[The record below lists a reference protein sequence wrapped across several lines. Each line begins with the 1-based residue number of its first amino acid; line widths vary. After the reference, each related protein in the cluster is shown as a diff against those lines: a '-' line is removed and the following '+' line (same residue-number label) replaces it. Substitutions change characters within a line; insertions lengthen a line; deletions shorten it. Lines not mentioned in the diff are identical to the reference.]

1 MRSMEMTLV
10 IVVFLL
16 RGLFETEAMTVT
28 GLEGDKI
35 RIECSH
41 SNAFYNVK
49 YFCKGECKN
58 EDVLITSRE
67 TEKGKYRITDKGNT
81 FFVTISDL
89 TKEDSGMY
97 WCGIER
103 TGLDTYNEVFLLIA
117 DSNGAVDPNSSST
130 KMLVYIGAGLGVVV
144 LALAIVLLI
153 LFKHRKRR
161 ITASPGKHSEVVYAT
176 PYVRKR
182 DACRD
187 ITTSSTN
194 EAQETDSR
202 VTGAF
207 CPLSN
212 QHGDTS
218 GAHTEDV
225 YSDGSPKPPIEP
237 DGLFYSSV
245 SFNKHTDCS
254 AVPLPSATATYLS
267 LKCASTNESTVY
279 SNV

>member
-117 DSNGAVDPNSSST
+117 
-130 KMLVYIGAGLGVVV
+130 
-144 LALAIVLLI
+144 
-153 LFKHRKRR
+153 
-161 ITASPGKHSEVVYAT
+161 GKHSEVVYAT